1 MEIKDLQGFAAHR
14 LRAGFCTAAA
24 EKGAQERATPPRPA
38 PQYDHPAGA
47 TSAMA
52 TCCRTRWQ
60 AALTGNTSK
69 ADSQYVKDA
78 FSIEDEYESEL
89 AAVQVALERFEVA
102 PHEYAERR
110 AEIAARAYLRLAEA
124 HQRFIGR
131 NN

>member
-1 MEIKDLQGFAAHR
+1 MLTRSLG
-14 LRAGFCTAAA
+14 A
-24 EKGAQERATPPRPA
+24 EHER
-38 PQYDHPAGA
+38 
-47 TSAMA
+47 
-52 TCCRTRWQ
+52 Q